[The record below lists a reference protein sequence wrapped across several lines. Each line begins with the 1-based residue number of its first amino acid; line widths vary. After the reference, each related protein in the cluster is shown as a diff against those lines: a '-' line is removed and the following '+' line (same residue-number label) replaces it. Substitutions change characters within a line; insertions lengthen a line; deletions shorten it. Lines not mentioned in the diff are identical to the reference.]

1 MNAIGQHNLP
11 PHQKGRENCSHELHI
26 PVKYDARGYTDKWD
40 MKQILRD
47 SNEFSASACFQANV
61 CGP

>member
-47 SNEFSASACFQANV
+47 SNEFFASAYFQANV
-61 CGP
+61 CGL